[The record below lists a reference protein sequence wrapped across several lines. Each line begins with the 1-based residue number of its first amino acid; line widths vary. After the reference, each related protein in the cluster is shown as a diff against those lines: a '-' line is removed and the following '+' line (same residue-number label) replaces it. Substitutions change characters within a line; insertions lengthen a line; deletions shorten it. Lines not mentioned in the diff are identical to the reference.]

1 MQRVSEEGRKAGD
14 GVVLSMADKVVLGNR
29 EGLQARMVCGERWEG
44 RGPD

>member
-14 GVVLSMADKVVLGNR
+14 GVVLSMADKMVLGIR
-29 EGLQARMVCGERWEG
+29 ESLQAKMVCGEGWEG